1 MPATVFEES
10 QITEIGGI
18 GSDSC
23 FSIDHSYTDTEPSD
37 PCLTKGSNYNE
48 QFRIGEPIPA
58 DENAEGGEVYF
69 QELVEQYG
77 LKNKELL
84 GRLETLYQRVDVME
98 NTAPALM
105 MFNLF
110 KDVESS
116 KTDFEEF
123 VQHMLITADKQAQ
136 INLAFKS
143 SKSSEEAINNNSKL
157 KAIENNGSVDSNN
170 SLLAKL
176 KNVECLMVEEQAMND
191 RLRRR
196 KQLEV
201 EAKTRI
207 DTFGKNKTALP
218 EMIEVN
224 LN

>member
-10 QITEIGGI
+10 QMTEIGGI

-37 PCLTKGSNYNE
+37 PYLTKASTYNE
-48 QFRIGEPIPA
+48 QSSIGDPIPT
-58 DENAEGGEVYF
+58 DCSAEGGEVYF
-69 QELVEQYG
+69 HELVEQYA
-77 LKNKELL
+77 LKNQELL
-84 GRLETLYQRVDVME
+84 GRLETLCQRVDVME

-110 KDVESS
+110 KDVDSS

-136 INLAFKS
+136 INLAYKS
-143 SKSSEEAINNNSKL
+143 SKSLEEVIINNSKF

-191 RLRRR
+191 RLLRK
-196 KQLEV
+196 KQLEM

-207 DTFGKNKTALP
+207 DTFGKNKTALT
-218 EMIEVN
+218 EIIEVN